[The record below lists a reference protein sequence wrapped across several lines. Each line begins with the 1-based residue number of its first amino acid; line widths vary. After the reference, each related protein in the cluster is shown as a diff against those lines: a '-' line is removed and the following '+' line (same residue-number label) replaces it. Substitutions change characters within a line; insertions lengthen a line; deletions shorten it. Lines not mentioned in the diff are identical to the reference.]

1 MIDTHTH
8 DYLSKCRLVPT
19 FTEANHLK
27 LFTQLLLMT
36 TSLKP
41 RPVYKK
47 QVTRKTK
54 TMTEQTSTLQ
64 TLTKVQ
70 SHHPDVQ
77 LIDRNALWE
86 DLKNRIKINNYEV
99 SQAMKDLKEV
109 VDNTHKVALPYVDKA
124 VNKFNEL
131 RSQTK

>member
-1 MIDTHTH
+1 
-8 DYLSKCRLVPT
+8 
-19 FTEANHLK
+19 
-27 LFTQLLLMT
+27 
-36 TSLKP
+36 
-41 RPVYKK
+41 
-47 QVTRKTK
+47 
-54 TMTEQTSTLQ
+54 MTEQTTPSLE

-70 SHHPDVQ
+70 SHLPDVQ

-109 VDNTHKVALPYVDKA
+109 VNETHKVALPYVDKA
-124 VNKFNEL
+124 LNKFNEL

>member
-1 MIDTHTH
+1 
-8 DYLSKCRLVPT
+8 
-19 FTEANHLK
+19 
-27 LFTQLLLMT
+27 MT

-47 QVTRKTK
+47 QVIRKTK
-54 TMTEQTSTLQ
+54 TMTEQKPTLQ

-86 DLKNRIKINNYEV
+86 DFKNRLKINNYEV
-99 SQAMKDLKEV
+99 SQAMKDLREV
-109 VDNTHKVALPYVDKA
+109 VNETHKVALPYVDKA
-124 VNKFNEL
+124 VNKFKEF
-131 RSQTK
+131 TDK